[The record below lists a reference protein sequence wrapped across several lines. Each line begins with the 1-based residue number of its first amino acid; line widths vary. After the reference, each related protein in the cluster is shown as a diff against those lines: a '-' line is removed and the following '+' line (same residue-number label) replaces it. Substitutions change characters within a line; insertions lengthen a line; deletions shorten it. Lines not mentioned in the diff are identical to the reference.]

1 MKMLQKN
8 KMIVALFLG
17 LTGAL
22 SLSGTALADEP
33 SIEEQEVTA
42 CIYEKEK
49 TEKLTVLFDD
59 NLPGIPYMNVTDYVS
74 HIFKIPFEEIPNDD
88 GTFTVKNEYGDIIID
103 PDKDTVT
110 FESYT
115 RLTSEDNINQETS
128 EALGGMPFIK
138 ETGVSFIGE
147 NAEVTLRLEDYGID
161 AKASNDRVYLPLPT
175 LSDLFCVTYNS
186 AEYVDGT
193 IYFLHVLDDQTKDG
207 YFDKSSIYNV
217 VERDPEVADFTY
229 RELCFSMDHFY
240 GRPSKAMIAT
250 SIGEKGFD
258 LTLDEYSDETR
269 KIKKLLQSTNAV
281 DHVMGI
287 ILLQPFFEDGGHTNL
302 TFEILSERL
311 NSNYGETEFMK
322 AWQERSQ
329 DAQDEDMKKIG
340 LIQGKSMLDMAK
352 RSSLQKSRNAA
363 YAGYETVKT
372 WPLGDK
378 VISLIRH
385 GDTAVFVFDSFKEEA
400 VEPFKWSLD
409 YAKKQ
414 GLLNFV
420 IDISGNGGG
429 HTLVLEYILAM
440 ITNAERKDNV
450 YHLYNQSTLTG
461 DISQTNEILDM
472 NLDGEFDQLDK
483 EVSYDL
489 HFAIMTSQFSFS
501 CGNLLPVYA
510 KDSGIM
516 ILGETSGGG
525 ACMLSKYYTAETHY
539 YAMSGP
545 RKYISIKKKDVDS
558 GAAVDVYLAR
568 PGSLAIAPEMARK
581 MEEAGLGD
589 WLEANDY
596 SQLYD
601 LDHVSKLI
609 HTFYGDYT
617 GEWVE
622 GVWYDKDHEAD
633 PERVGQWK
641 KNAKGWWFGD
651 NLGWYA
657 KNQWQKIDGKWYFFD
672 KEGYML
678 KEAYQKDATGK
689 IWYLG
694 KNGALAGEKAAT
706 GWVQDS
712 NGWMFYTD
720 DQNTLKKTWKMINGN
735 WYYFKA
741 DGYLAMNEFVQGWW
755 VNKTGAWKDPV
766 RYSWHK
772 SGSKWWYGV
781 KDGWYAKDRSYTI
794 DGKTYTFDK
803 KGYTK

>member
-1 MKMLQKN
+1 MKMLKQN
-8 KMIVALFLG
+8 KMIVALILG

-22 SLSGTALADEP
+22 SFSGTALADEP
-33 SIEEQEVTA
+33 SIEEKEVTA

-49 TEKLTVLFDD
+49 TENLTVLFDD
-59 NLPGIPYMNVTDYVS
+59 NLPGIPYVNVTDYVS
-74 HIFKIPFEEIPNDD
+74 HIFKIPFEEIPNAD
-88 GTFTVKNEYGDIIID
+88 GTFRVKNKSGDIIID

-115 RLTSEDNINQETS
+115 QLVSEDNINQETS

-147 NAEVTLRLEDYGID
+147 NAEVTLNLDDYGID
-161 AKASNDRVYLPLPT
+161 AKVSNDRIYLPLPT

-217 VERDPEVADFTY
+217 LERDPEVADFTY

-269 KIKKLLQSTNAV
+269 KIKKLLQSTSAV

-302 TFEILSERL
+302 TFEIMSERF

-329 DAQDEDMKKIG
+329 DAQDEDMKKIS
-340 LIQGKSMLDMAK
+340 LIQGKSMLDMGK
-352 RSSLQKSRNAA
+352 RSSLKKSRKEA

-372 WPLGDK
+372 WPKD
-378 VISLIRH
+378 ISLIRY
-385 GDTAVFVFDSFKEEA
+385 GDMAVFVFDSFAEE
-400 VEPFKWSLD
+400 VMEPFKWSLD

-414 GLLNFV
+414 GLHNFV

-450 YHLYNQSTLTG
+450 YHLYMSNTLTG
-461 DISQTNEILDM
+461 DMSQTNEILDL
-472 NLDGEFDQLDK
+472 NQDGEFDQLDK
-483 EVSYDL
+483 EVSYDF
-489 HFAIMTSQFSFS
+489 HYAIMTSQFSFS

-525 ACMLSKYYTAETHY
+525 ACMLSKYYTAENHY

-558 GAAVDVYLAR
+558 GAAVDVYLAQ
-568 PGSLAIAPEMARK
+568 PGTLPVAPEVARTMK
-581 MEEAGLGD
+581 DAGLGD
-589 WLEANDY
+589 WLDTKDY

-601 LDHVSKLI
+601 LDHVNELI
-609 HTFYGDYT
+609 HTFYGDYSS
-617 GEWVE
+617 EWVD
-622 GVWYDKDHEAD
+622 GKWYDKTGKRTYEGIGKWH
-633 PERVGQWK
+633 K
-641 KNAKGWWFGD
+641 SSKGWWYGD

-657 KNQWQKIDGKWYFFD
+657 KNQWQKIDGKLYFFD
-672 KEGYML
+672 KEGYM
-678 KEAYQKDATGK
+678 ETNAYRQGYYLAKDGAWDGKAKVAGWKQDAKGWYYSTGK
-689 IWYLG
+689 GNYL
-694 KNGALAGEKAAT
+694 KNC
-706 GWVQDS
+706 W
-712 NGWMFYTD
+712 
-720 DQNTLKKTWKMINGN
+720 KKINGN

-741 DGYLAMNEFVQGWW
+741 TGYIAVNEFVQGWW
-755 VNKTGAWKDPV
+755 LNKTGAWKDPV
-766 RYSWHK
+766 RYKWYR
-772 SGSKWWYGV
+772 SGNRWWYGV
-781 KDGWYAKDRSYTI
+781 KSGWYAKSKSYTI
-794 DGKTYTFDK
+794 DGKKYTFDK
-803 KGYTK
+803 KGYIK